1 MKELAEM
8 EKINAQL
15 SAAVEEVTRAHREKA
30 EVSLAFCYSVC
41 LLLQASFLLSEL
53 CAEISVFWNYCHVKY
68 THPKISEDMTVIIYI
83 FSLAVR
89 KEILM

>member
-30 EVSLAFCYSVC
+30 EVSLAFGYSIY
-41 LLLQASFLLSEL
+41 LLLQASSLLSEL
-53 CAEISVFWNYCHVKY
+53 CAEILSFLELLPCQIHVPQKSRRY
-68 THPKISEDMTVIIYI
+68 DCYHLHLLIS
-83 FSLAVR
+83 SQ
-89 KEILM
+89 EILM